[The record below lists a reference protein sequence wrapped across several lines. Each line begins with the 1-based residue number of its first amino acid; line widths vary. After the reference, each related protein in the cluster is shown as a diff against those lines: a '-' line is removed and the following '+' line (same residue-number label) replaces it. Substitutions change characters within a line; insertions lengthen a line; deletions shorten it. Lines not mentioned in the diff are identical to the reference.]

1 MLHRT
6 LLTTSG
12 FVIALSIINSAK
24 AIAQN
29 KVFDTHV
36 VKLYKDKFIDSK
48 VPSFSQNISFYQLDN
63 LSNNSVDDS
72 TNNNF
77 VKADVFESASTTFGQ
92 LYPTPELN
100 KSNKQYYHSFCK
112 NLLPT
117 NDGSCQ
123 QEVLNLSRKLE
134 DSATVSA
141 NERGDRYIE
150 PNYQF
155 TAFFKTAVV
164 NSSTFVL
171 FEDLTEDK
179 TSTVVFSNSS
189 ISEPEITNPITNAES
204 FGSQIVAQEEI
215 VESDVTED
223 KTSTVVLIPSSSISE
238 PEITNPVTNA
248 ESLGSEIVAQEEI
261 VQSDVT
267 KDDSEERA
275 WKFEL
280 TPFAFIPVNVDG
292 DSRVE
297 GVTSDINMDLGDIL
311 EILTFAASSRFE
323 AWYKNK
329 FGIIFEGIYITL
341 GVDGKDIV
349 SGPRELLDIEV
360 DVDVE
365 YDQAVFDLAFA
376 YRTEIHDG
384 DDNDKVSQAGLPD
397 GFFDIIAG
405 VRLQYLEQRA
415 DLKTERS
422 GPLRTVSLERN
433 LGQDET
439 WVEPLLSA
447 RFGYQISPKFGIGT
461 RGSISG
467 FGIEDLSTTWRI
479 LTGFDWVF
487 SGDTSLKLGYEV
499 YSIDYK
505 TSNDEFGLD
514 QFQHG
519 PYIGVTFRF

>member
-48 VPSFSQNISFYQLDN
+48 VPSFSQNVSFYQLEN
-63 LSNNSVDDS
+63 LKNNTVDS
-72 TNNNF
+72 SGSNNF
-77 VKADVFESASTTFGQ
+77 VKADVFESASTTLSQ
-92 LYPTPELN
+92 LYRTPELN
-100 KSNKQYYHSFCK
+100 KPSKEYYHSLCK

-134 DSATVSA
+134 DSATVSSI
-141 NERGDRYIE
+141 ERVDPYIE

-189 ISEPEITNPITNAES
+189 ISEPEITNPVTNAAS
-204 FGSQIVAQEEI
+204 LGSQIVAQEEI
-215 VESDVTED
+215 VESDVTEN
-223 KTSTVVLIPSSSISE
+223 E
-238 PEITNPVTNA
+238 P
-248 ESLGSEIVAQEEI
+248 
-261 VQSDVT
+261 
-267 KDDSEERA
+267 EERA

-280 TPFAFIPVNVDG
+280 TPFAFVPLNVDG
-292 DSRVE
+292 DSTVE
-297 GVTSDINMDLGDIL
+297 GVTADINMDLGEIL
-311 EILTFAASSRFE
+311 EILTFAASGRFE

-329 FGIIFEGIYITL
+329 FGIIFEGIYLKL
-341 GVDGKDIV
+341 GDDGEDII
-349 SGPRELLDIEV
+349 SGPRGLVDLQIE
-360 DVDVE
+360 VDVE

-376 YRTEIHDG
+376 YRTEIDDG
-384 DDNDKVSQAGLPD
+384 DDDDKVSQAGLPD
-397 GFFDIIAG
+397 GYFDIIAG
-405 VRLQYLEQRA
+405 VRLQYLEQRV
-415 DLKTERS
+415 DLNTERS
-422 GPLRTVSLERN
+422 GPFRTVNVERD

-447 RFGYQISPKFGIGT
+447 RFRYQISPKFAIGT
-461 RGSISG
+461 RGDISG
-467 FGIEDLSTTWRI
+467 FGIDDLSTTWRI

-505 TSNDEFGLD
+505 TSDDQFGLD

>member
-48 VPSFSQNISFYQLDN
+48 VPAFSQNISFYRLEN
-63 LSNNSVDDS
+63 LRNNSVDNS

-155 TAFFKTAVV
+155 TPFFKTAVV

-179 TSTVVFSNSS
+179 TSTVVFS
-189 ISEPEITNPITNAES
+189 
-204 FGSQIVAQEEI
+204 
-215 VESDVTED
+215 
-223 KTSTVVLIPSSSISE
+223 SSSISE

-248 ESLGSEIVAQEEI
+248 ESLGSQIVAQEEI